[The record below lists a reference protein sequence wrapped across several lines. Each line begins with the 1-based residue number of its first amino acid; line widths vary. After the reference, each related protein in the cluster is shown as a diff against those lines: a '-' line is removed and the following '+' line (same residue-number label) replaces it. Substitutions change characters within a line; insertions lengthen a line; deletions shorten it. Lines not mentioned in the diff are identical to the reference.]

1 VDKLSIAGLTLAI
14 LAVYIGFS
22 LDGGH
27 ISALFE
33 LPAFIIVFGGTLG
46 AVMLQS
52 SMSQFRHAT
61 SLLKWVF
68 FPPQYDM
75 EKGITEIVVWA
86 TKARE
91 KGFLA
96 LEDTALEIEDS
107 YTQKGLNLLVDGI
120 ELENFRTSLELDL
133 DIYREHN
140 LRSANVY
147 EAMGGY
153 SPTVGILGAV
163 LGLIHAMSNLTEPA
177 LLGEGIATAFI
188 ATIYGVGFAN
198 LFYLPIA
205 NKIRSIVHEQT
216 MYREMVCEGLVSI
229 AQGENPHAIENK
241 LSAFRL
247 EK

>member
-1 VDKLSIAGLTLAI
+1 VDKLSITGLTLAI

-52 SMSQFRHAT
+52 SMAQFTHAI

-68 FPPQYDM
+68 FPPQYDID
-75 EKGITEIVVWA
+75 KGIREIVEWA

-91 KGFLA
+91 KGYLA

-120 ELENFRTSLELDL
+120 EIESFRTSLELDL
-133 DIYREHN
+133 DLYREHN

-229 AQGENPHAIENK
+229 AHGENPHAIESK

-247 EK
+247 QQ

>member
-52 SMSQFRHAT
+52 SMSQFRHAI

-68 FPPQYDM
+68 FPPQYNV
-75 EKGITEIVVWA
+75 EKGISEIVVWA

-91 KGFLA
+91 KGYLA

-229 AQGENPHAIENK
+229 AQGENPHAIANK

-247 EK
+247 ER

>member
-1 VDKLSIAGLTLAI
+1 MDKLSIAGLIVAI
-14 LAVYIGFS
+14 LAVYTGFA

-27 ISALFE
+27 LSALFE

-52 SMSQFRHAT
+52 SMMQFTHAI

-68 FPPQYDM
+68 SPPIYDI
-75 EKGITEIVVWA
+75 ETGINDIVSWA

-91 KGFLA
+91 SGYLA
-96 LEDTALEIEDS
+96 LEDTALEIEDT
-107 YTQKGLNLLVDGI
+107 YTQKGLNLLVDGV
-120 ELENFRTSLELDL
+120 ELENLQQALELDL
-133 DIYREHN
+133 DIYREHS

-153 SPTVGILGAV
+153 SPTIGILGAV
-163 LGLIHAMSNLTEPA
+163 LGLIHAMSNLTEPD
-177 LLGEGIATAFI
+177 LLGQGIATAFI

-205 NKIRSIVHEQT
+205 NKLRTIIHQQT
-216 MYREMVCEGLVSI
+216 MYREMVCEGLISI
-229 AQGENPHAIENK
+229 ANGENPHSIENK

-247 EK
+247 EQ

>member
-1 VDKLSIAGLTLAI
+1 VDKLSIAGLIVAI
-14 LAVYIGFS
+14 LAVYIGFT

-27 ISALFE
+27 LSALFE

-52 SMSQFRHAT
+52 SLSQFTHAI

-68 FPPQYDM
+68 VPPVYDM
-75 EKGITEIVVWA
+75 DRGIKEIVAWA

-91 KGFLA
+91 SGYLA

-107 YTQKGLNLLVDGI
+107 YTQKGLNLLVDGV
-120 ELENFRTSLELDL
+120 ELENFRVSLELDL

-140 LRSANVY
+140 LRSANVF

-177 LLGEGIATAFI
+177 LLGQGIATAFI

-205 NKIRSIVHEQT
+205 NKIRAIVHQQT

-229 AQGENPHAIENK
+229 AHGENPHGIENK

-247 EK
+247 EQ